1 MPLLCVDNP
10 SKGSQIKLEVDT
22 CDQVDSVKK
31 LIADL
36 EGIPISDQNLSING
50 QELLSGTSLHDY
62 GVIEGDGILQ
72 LNTPKKNKNQRIEI
86 TVESADQGV
95 RTSLF
100 VDTSSNLGELKG
112 AIQDV
117 SGIPKQYQSLYFFS
131 TLLDQEEKTLA
142 ECGLIEGSALTLR
155 STAPKPRGKKKQK
168 TPTCVVM

>member
-62 GVIEGDGILQ
+62 GVIEGGYTTLPGRAKTGSGEC
-72 LNTPKKNKNQRIEI
+72 TP
-86 TVESADQGV
+86 
-95 RTSLF
+95 
-100 VDTSSNLGELKG
+100 
-112 AIQDV
+112 
-117 SGIPKQYQSLYFFS
+117 
-131 TLLDQEEKTLA
+131 
-142 ECGLIEGSALTLR
+142 GSEHLR
-155 STAPKPRGKKKQK
+155 SS
-168 TPTCVVM
+168 